1 MKIIMA
7 EHAGFC
13 FGVKRAVNAI
23 SEALKH
29 NHEVWTIGLPIHN
42 PQEVSRLEAL
52 GLRVADDE
60 SEIPSGAKVLIR
72 AHGEPLSVI
81 EKLKARNIDVED
93 MTCPFVKKAQDM
105 AARLSRENYYVILLG
120 DKNHPE
126 IKGILGHIV
135 CDNNSGNQDEDAKN
149 YHAVSF
155 SDNHSAD
162 VEHNIFT
169 EATHDG
175 NINFSQENYH
185 VASSSD
191 NHSADVEHN
200 IFSGTTHDED
210 AKNYHVENIS
220 VKKAQGSRINSE
232 VVANEEE
239 AEKVSRHARIAL
251 ISQTTQREERLSR
264 VAGILT
270 RKTSELHVCNTIC
283 KATAE
288 RQDAVR
294 ELVRDNNVDGVV
306 LIGGRASANTAKLRD
321 IIISEGV
328 SVLWV
333 EEEKEIMENV
343 NWFSNKNKIGIAA
356 GASTPEWLIDKVKIN
371 IAELQGSQGGIH

>member
-1 MKIIMA
+1 MIIMA

-23 SEALKH
+23 SEALK
-29 NHEVWTIGLPIHN
+29 NNREVWTIGLPIHN

-72 AHGEPLSVI
+72 AHGEPLRVI
-81 EKLKARNIDVED
+81 ESLKARNIDVED

-105 AARLSRENYYVILLG
+105 AAELSRKNYYVILLG

-135 CDNNSGNQDEDAKN
+135 CDNNN
-149 YHAVSF
+149 
-155 SDNHSAD
+155 
-162 VEHNIFT
+162 
-169 EATHDG
+169 
-175 NINFSQENYH
+175 
-185 VASSSD
+185 
-191 NHSADVEHN
+191 
-200 IFSGTTHDED
+200 
-210 AKNYHVENIS
+210 
-220 VKKAQGSRINSE
+220 NSE
-232 VVANEEE
+232 VVANEDE

-251 ISQTTQREERLSR
+251 ISQTTQREERLSK

-288 RQDAVR
+288 RQEAVR
-294 ELVRDNNVDGVV
+294 ELVRNHNVDGVV

-321 IIISEGV
+321 IIQAEGV

-333 EEEKEIMENV
+333 EDEREITENI
-343 NWFSNKNKIGIAA
+343 NWFSDKKTIGIAA

>member
-23 SEALKH
+23 SEALK
-29 NHEVWTIGLPIHN
+29 NNPEVWTIGLPIHN

-52 GLRVADDE
+52 GLRMAEDE

-105 AARLSRENYYVILLG
+105 AARLSRENYYIVLLG

-135 CDNNSGNQDEDAKN
+135 CDNNSGNQDENTKN
-149 YHAVSF
+149 YHAVPSAG
-155 SDNHSAD
+155 NNSAD
-162 VEHNIFT
+162 IEHNVFA
-169 EATHDG
+169 EAAHDA
-175 NINFSQENYH
+175 NANFSH
-185 VASSSD
+185 CDDSSGS
-191 NHSADVEHN
+191 VE
-200 IFSGTTHDED
+200 G
-210 AKNYHVENIS
+210 NIS
-220 VKKAQGSRINSE
+220 VKKAQGSHGNSE

-239 AEKVSRHARIAL
+239 AEKVSRHTRIAL
-251 ISQTTQREERLSR
+251 ISQTTQREERLSK

-288 RQDAVR
+288 RQEAVR
-294 ELVRDNNVDGVV
+294 ELVRNHNVDGVV

-321 IIISEGV
+321 IIQAEGV

-333 EEEKEIMENV
+333 EEEKEITENI
-343 NWFSNKNKIGIAA
+343 NWFSDKKTIGIAA
-356 GASTPEWLIDKVKIN
+356 GASTPEWLIDRAKIN
-371 IAELQGSQGGIH
+371 IAELQGS